1 MYGPCNELAHLHRK
15 DSPSKLPFMP
25 ASNAGTQM
33 DRKVKLQ
40 GQWEVS
46 EVEVRGK
53 EAIRRLQRV
62 EGFIYVDRGAGFRVT
77 GIKFHN
83 ISV

>member
-1 MYGPCNELAHLHRK
+1 MHRK
-15 DSPSKLPFMP
+15 VT
-25 ASNAGTQM
+25 GTG
-33 DRKVKLQ
+33 Q

-62 EGFIYVDRGAGFRVT
+62 EGFIYVDRGGGFRLSFT
-77 GIKFHN
+77 TY
-83 ISV
+83 